1 MKMVDQETKRR
12 WQALLMLMAV
22 FNASSL
28 LAMSEE
34 KEIEMGREE
43 HKKIISQYGVY
54 RDENLQTYVSM
65 VGERVAKESSRPNL
79 EYHFTVLDDDMIN
92 AFALP
97 GGFIYVTRGMLTHMN
112 SESELAAVLG
122 HEVAHVTEKHAIRRN
137 SRSQA
142 LNILS
147 TVASAVTMS
156 QMGQVAAQGVGELG
170 GMFGGVLVT
179 GYSRE
184 FELEADAVGAKFM
197 AQAGYSPEAM
207 LRTIEILK
215 AKDRIEIEQARLEKR
230 EPQVYHGFLSTHP
243 DHDTRYKQAIEASMG
258 LVQDYDEFIKTDEFL
273 EKLNG
278 LTYGKS
284 NQVGVVRK
292 NTFYHPKLGIKL
304 RFPDDWRLMP
314 TRQGVQ
320 MFSQISDASFFI
332 TTGQLYKDATPEN
345 YAKEHMNLKV
355 REGRSITIGGM
366 PAFLGIANRADSVYG
381 PRPVRF
387 AIIFDLQRRLAFE
400 LYGSGKH
407 DLRKIAN
414 DRDFI
419 ATMFSF
425 GKMDRDDFSRAK
437 KPSLQ
442 VVRAEEGTRMEDLA
456 GESPITNYALDK
468 LRVMNGLYPDGE
480 PEPGQLIK
488 IVD

>member
-1 MKMVDQETKRR
+1 
-12 WQALLMLMAV
+12 MLTAV
-22 FNASSL
+22 LHASSL

-43 HKKIISQYGVY
+43 HKKIIAQYGVY

-65 VGERVAKESSRPNL
+65 VGERIAKESSRPNL

-137 SRSQA
+137 SRGQA

-147 TVASAVTMS
+147 TVAAAVTMS
-156 QMGQVAAQGVGELG
+156 QMGQVAAEGVSELG

-179 GYSRE
+179 GYSRD
-184 FELEADAVGAKFM
+184 FELEADEVGAKFM

-230 EPQVYHGFLSTHP
+230 EPLVYHGFLSTHP
-243 DHDTRYKQAIEASMG
+243 DHDTRYKQAIEASMD
-258 LVQDYDEFIKTDEFL
+258 LVEEYDEFIKTDEFL

-320 MFSQISDASFFI
+320 MFSQVSDASFFI

-355 REGRSITIGGM
+355 REGRAITIGGM
-366 PAFLGIANRADSVYG
+366 PAFLGIANRAESVYG

-407 DLRKIAN
+407 DLRKIVN

-419 ATMFSF
+419 ATIFSF
-425 GKMDRDDFSRAK
+425 GKMNKADFSKAK
-437 KPSLQ
+437 KPTLQ

-456 GESPITNYALDK
+456 DESPITNYALDK
-468 LRVMNGLYPDGE
+468 LRVMNGLYPRGE